1 MKNIV
6 EIQKLYKSF
15 ENGNM
20 KNPILVGAD
29 LQIEEGEFVS
39 IMGASGSGKSTLL
52 YMIDG
57 LEKYDSGKIII
68 NGNDIGTFGDKEMS
82 RFRLNN
88 IGFVYQSFNLL
99 KNMTVE
105 ENICMPLL
113 LNNSLDKEKSKL
125 VIRMMENLG
134 LEGMANMKIS
144 RLSGGQMQRVAI
156 GRALINNPKL
166 ILADEPTGSL
176 DQKTSLEI
184 AELFKII
191 NTKYGTTIIMVT
203 HEKDIADYSSRI
215 ITIKAGLLSE
225 NKVNLRG

>member
-15 ENGNM
+15 ENGNI
-20 KNPILVGAD
+20 KNQILVGAD
-29 LQIEEGEFVS
+29 LYIEEGEFVS
-39 IMGASGSGKSTLL
+39 VMGASGSGKSTLL

-68 NGNDIGTFGDKEMS
+68 NGNDIGTFSDKEMS

-99 KNMTVE
+99 KNLTVE

-125 VIRMMENLG
+125 VIRLMESLG
-134 LEGMANMKIS
+134 LEGLANMKIS

-184 AELFKII
+184 AELLKII

-215 ITIKAGLLSE
+215 ITIKDGLLSKK
-225 NKVNLRG
+225 KVNLRG